1 MYFFLWYTYK
11 RLNENI
17 LTINIIF
24 LHAEQGI
31 TDEERR
37 LILEEHNF
45 LRQTVA
51 TGHVAG
57 MTHKDII

>member
-1 MYFFLWYTYK
+1 M
-11 RLNENI
+11 NENI

-24 LHAEQGI
+24 IHAEQGI
-31 TDEERR
+31 TEEERR

-51 TGHVAG
+51 TGHVPG
-57 MTHKDII
+57 MTFKDNISCKGE